1 MPLSHLD
8 KDGRAKMV
16 DVGQKNETIRKAI
29 AAGQVLMQPETLR
42 LAMEGKAKKGDVLQ
56 VARLAGIM
64 AAKKTPDI
72 IPLCHPILLTSVEV
86 EIKPG
91 KKGDR
96 LEIIATATA
105 NGRTGVEMEAL
116 TAVSAAAL
124 TVYDMLKA
132 VDRSMVISDV
142 ALLEKSGG
150 ASGHYSRK
158 GGLQD

>member
-1 MPLSHLD
+1 MALSHLD

-16 DVGQKNETIRKAI
+16 DVGGKKETARKAV
-29 AAGQVLMQPETLR
+29 AAGLVSMRPETLR

-86 EIKPG
+86 EIYPG

-96 LEIIATATA
+96 LEIKATATA
-105 NGRTGVEMEAL
+105 KGRTGVEMEAL

-124 TVYDMLKA
+124 TIYDMLKA
-132 VDRSMVISDV
+132 TDRSMVISGI
-142 ALLEKSGG
+142 ALQKKSGG
-150 ASGHYSRK
+150 ASGPYSSK
-158 GGLQD
+158 GGPPD